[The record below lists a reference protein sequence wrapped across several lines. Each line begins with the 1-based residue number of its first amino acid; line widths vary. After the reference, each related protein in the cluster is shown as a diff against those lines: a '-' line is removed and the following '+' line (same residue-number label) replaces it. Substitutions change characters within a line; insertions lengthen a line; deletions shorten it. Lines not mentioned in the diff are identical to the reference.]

1 MTHVQLQTIRRKF
14 LTYVNAYID
23 QSGKMKNMM
32 ELKREHCAFVAK
44 NARELAER
52 SGWNQ
57 SKLYAAEALGLL
69 HDVGRFP
76 QLEEYGTFRDECSI
90 NHGLRGGQA
99 IKEEG
104 FLDEIDDD
112 LREALTLAVRYHND
126 RELKQNI
133 SAKALP
139 WLKLIRDADRL
150 DIYRVILE
158 KLKNGELEKH
168 PDVVLHLKIDAPPS
182 PTILEAISNQ
192 RPPAYTDLRSVA
204 DFLLMLLSWTH
215 QMTLLP
221 AAYDIMRE
229 RKIVPEFVKF
239 LPNLPE
245 VKFFLRQ
252 LPLQIEE

>member
-1 MTHVQLQTIRRKF
+1 MTHTQLQNIRRRF
-14 LTYVNAYID
+14 LAYVNAYID

-52 SGWNQ
+52 SGWDQ
-57 SKLYAAEALGLL
+57 SQLYAAEALGLL
-69 HDVGRFP
+69 HDIGRFP

-90 NHGLRGGQA
+90 NHGLRGAQA

-104 FLDEIDDD
+104 LLDDIDEQ
-112 LREALTLAVRYHND
+112 LRESIILAVLHHNE
-126 RELKQNI
+126 RELNQKI
-133 SAKALP
+133 PTKALP

-168 PDVVLHLKIDAPPS
+168 PDVVLHLEINAPPS
-182 PTILEAISNQ
+182 PTILKAISNHQ
-192 RPPAYTDLRSVA
+192 PPAYTDLRSVA

-221 AAYDIMRE
+221 AAYEIMKE
-229 RKIVPEFVKF
+229 RGILPEFVKF
-239 LPNLPE
+239 LPKLPE
-245 VKFFLRQ
+245 VEFFLNQ